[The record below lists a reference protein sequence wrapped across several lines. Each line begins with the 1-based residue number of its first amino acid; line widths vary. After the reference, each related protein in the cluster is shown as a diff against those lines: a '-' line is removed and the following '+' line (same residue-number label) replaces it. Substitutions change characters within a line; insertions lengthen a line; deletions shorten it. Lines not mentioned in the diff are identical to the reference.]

1 MNKEKPQTSQM
12 WFLAVHIKY
21 HIICVWTQQRHMPYS
36 PQTTASHQSCD
47 LLNILLSF
55 WQTSWSMECMYAHMH
70 AYVWR
75 HLHMHVHAENEVRV
89 THFYFGF
96 WKSNILKDSANEIVK
111 QLSQENP
118 LVISSGTN
126 DLDNSSKTFQNLRNY
141 LVNLNH
147 TNVLLLS
154 IPFRFDL
161 TNYDT
166 MNSKITVLNKKL
178 QKLTRTLP
186 YTRFLDSDNNWKLF
200 TNHGLHR
207 NKLGKQ
213 LVTAQI
219 AQHILITL
227 HHRT

>member
-1 MNKEKPQTSQM
+1 M
-12 WFLAVHIKY
+12 
-21 HIICVWTQQRHMPYS
+21 
-36 PQTTASHQSCD
+36 
-47 LLNILLSF
+47 
-55 WQTSWSMECMYAHMH
+55 
-70 AYVWR
+70 
-75 HLHMHVHAENEVRV
+75 
-89 THFYFGF
+89 
-96 WKSNILKDSANEIVK
+96 
-111 QLSQENP
+111 
-118 LVISSGTN
+118 ISSGTN

-200 TNHGLHR
+200 TNHGLHC

-219 AQHILITL
+219 AQHILLLYITGPHPL
-227 HHRT
+227 YHLNCMIQLMRHHNYISRT